1 MIQLVGTYLLF
12 FLSGFSALI
21 YEVAWMRVLGLILG
35 NTNQAASCVLAAFL
49 GGLALGAMLGGKLSD
64 RLQKNH
70 LAVYGLAELGIAL
83 VAPVVTILLYA
94 VGDYLSMNHDIM
106 PDQGLMLT
114 LARLTVSGVLL
125 LIPTILMGATLPLL
139 IRFLTDHWARPSHF
153 FSYLYSIN
161 TLGAVAG
168 SLTAC
173 FVGFPY
179 LGITGTI
186 LVAAALNAAV
196 GISAVLINRAVKT
209 QPGQQPVADNGDDR
223 SKTSAEA
230 GSITIAFLSFLAFC
244 VGFTSLSYEVL
255 WNRLIKFHIAPDTY
269 AFTLMVST
277 FLMGIALGSWLYD
290 KIFYRPTATPRQQ
303 LETLALVQ
311 LAAALACGSSL
322 LAMPLATLVRQY
334 FEPALHTM
342 FGPGGGTLASHMAVT
357 LVFMLIPATLLGISF
372 PIIGGLAAAKST
384 QVGGAV
390 GKIYGANTIG
400 CVVGSIIAG
409 LLLIPQVGSY
419 NAFQIIVCLSVATAM
434 LALWKSTAPRKVAIG
449 MTVAALIPTILFV
462 ATRSPYE
469 ARLASTETPRL
480 VRFAEDPTSTIMVF
494 KHPDHVQ
501 LVINGQPY
509 ANTILNGK
517 RYMRLLGHLPVL
529 LHNKPEQALNICFGT
544 GTTSGSIISHPEVKH
559 LDVVD
564 LSKEVL
570 ASADLFEESNYGVAK
585 RGNVSMHVNDGRN
598 FLLTTNKKYDVVTFE
613 PPPPLEAGVVNL
625 YSREFYQLVKQHLN
639 AGGIVCQW
647 VPMDQESGVLW
658 KQMVQTAWQVFPY
671 ISLWETNDGQALL
684 IASEQP
690 LKLSYKEL
698 DARIKSDPKVHASLE
713 EVGLGDATN
722 LLSTYLFSQDKF
734 PQLLSGV
741 ETITD
746 DRPHLEFYLPYG
758 TTMIFP
764 SELEQYASKPEG
776 ILSDSIPDL
785 ENFQKV
791 REAMALIRKAD
802 QIKRSN
808 GDPGEAR
815 QYADKAVQLA
825 PNNRYFKFAA
835 KRTFG

>member
-70 LAVYGLAELGIAL
+70 LAIYGFAELGIAL
-83 VAPVVTILLYA
+83 VAPVVTVLLYA
-94 VGDYLSMNHDIM
+94 VGEYLSINHEIM

-114 LARLTVSGVLL
+114 LARLTVSGILL
-125 LIPTILMGATLPLL
+125 LIPTILMGATLPIL
-139 IRFLTDHWARPSHF
+139 IRFLTDHWQRPAHF

-173 FVGFPY
+173 FLGFPY

-186 LVAAALNAAV
+186 LLAAALNATV
-196 GISAVLINRAVKT
+196 GVSAVLINRGVKNESRAS
-209 QPGQQPVADNGDDR
+209 QPAEEAA
-223 SKTSAEA
+223 SAEA
-230 GSITIAFLSFLAFC
+230 AVDGGSVTIGFLSFLAFC

-290 KIFYRPTATPRQQ
+290 KVFYRPNATPKQQ
-303 LETLALVQ
+303 LETLSLMQ

-334 FEPALHTM
+334 FEPGLHTA

-357 LVFMLIPATLLGISF
+357 LVFMLVPATLLGVSF
-372 PIIGGLAAAKST
+372 PIIGGLAAAKSK
-384 QVGGAV
+384 QVGSAV

-400 CVVGSIIAG
+400 CVMGSIVAG
-409 LLLIPQVGSY
+409 LLLIPNVGSY
-419 NAFQIIVCLSVATAM
+419 TAFQITVLLSVATGM
-434 LALWKSTAPRKVAIG
+434 LALWRSSAPRNIAIG
-449 MTVAALIPTILFV
+449 MTAAALIPTALFA
-462 ATRSPYE
+462 ATTSPYA
-469 ARLASTETPRL
+469 ARLASDETPHL
-480 VRFAEDPTSTIMVF
+480 VRFAEDPTSSIMVF

-529 LHNKPEQALNICFGT
+529 LHNNPEQALNICFGT

-559 LDVVD
+559 LDIVD

-570 ASADLFEESNYGVAK
+570 RSAEFFEESNHGVAK
-585 RGNVSMHVNDGRN
+585 HKNTTMHVNDGRN
-598 FLLTTNKKYDVVTFE
+598 FLLTTSKKYDVVTFE

-625 YSREFYQLVKQHLN
+625 YSKEFYQLVKQHLN
-639 AGGIVCQW
+639 PGGIVCQW

-658 KQMVQTAWQVFPY
+658 KQMIQTASQVFPN
-671 ISLWETNDGQALL
+671 ISVWETNDGQALL

-690 LKLSYKEL
+690 IKLSYKDL
-698 DARIKSDPKVHASLE
+698 DARIKSDPEVRASLD
-713 EVGLGDATN
+713 EVGLGNATD

-746 DRPHLEFYLPYG
+746 DRPHLEFYLPYDS
-758 TTMIFP
+758 TMIFP
-764 SELEQYASKPEG
+764 SELEQYASKPQE
-776 ILSDSIPDL
+776 ILTDKIQDL
-785 ENFQKV
+785 ENFEKARQ
-791 REAMALIRKAD
+791 AMALIRKAD
-802 QIKRSN
+802 RIKRSN
-808 GDPGEAR
+808 GEASEAH
-815 QYADKAVQLA
+815 QYADQALQLA
-825 PNNRYFKFAA
+825 PDNPYFKFAA
-835 KRTFG
+835 KRTYQ

>member
-1 MIQLVGTYLLF
+1 LIQLVGTYLLF

-70 LAVYGLAELGIAL
+70 LAIYGFAELGIAL
-83 VAPVVTILLYA
+83 VAPVVTGLLYF
-94 VGDYLSMNHDIM
+94 VGEYLTLNHNIM

-114 LARLTVSGVLL
+114 LARLTVSGILL
-125 LIPTILMGATLPLL
+125 LIPTILMGATLPIL
-139 IRFLTDHWARPSHF
+139 IRFLTDHWQRPAHF

-186 LVAAALNAAV
+186 LLAAAFNATV
-196 GISAVLINRAVKT
+196 GISAVLINRSVKNESGSSPT
-209 QPGQQPVADNGDDR
+209 
-223 SKTSAEA
+223 TAEA
-230 GSITIAFLSFLAFC
+230 TTSDATVDADSVSIRLLSFLAFC

-290 KIFYRPTATPRQQ
+290 KVFYRANATPKQQ
-303 LETLALVQ
+303 LETLSLMQ

-322 LAMPLATLVRQY
+322 LAMPLATLVRQF
-334 FEPALHTM
+334 FEPGLHTA
-342 FGPGGGTLASHMAVT
+342 FGSGGGTLASHMAVT
-357 LVFMLIPATLLGISF
+357 LVFMLLPATLLGVSF
-372 PIIGGLAAAKST
+372 PIIGGLAAAKRK

-390 GKIYGANTIG
+390 GKIYSANTIG
-400 CVVGSIIAG
+400 CVVGSIAAG
-409 LLLIPQVGSY
+409 LLLIPNVGSY
-419 NAFQIIVCLSVATAM
+419 TAFQITVVLSVATGI
-434 LALWKSTAPRKVAIG
+434 LALAKSSAPRNVAIG
-449 MTVAALIPTILFV
+449 MAVAALIPTLLFI

-469 ARLASTETPRL
+469 ARLGTDATPKL

-494 KHPDHVQ
+494 EHPDHVQ

-529 LHNKPEQALNICFGT
+529 LHNKPEEALNICFGT

-559 LDVVD
+559 LDIVD

-570 ASADLFEESNYGVAK
+570 NSAQYFEESNHGVAK
-585 RGNVSMHVNDGRN
+585 RGNVTMHVNDGRN
-598 FLLTTNKKYDVVTFE
+598 FLLTTSKKYDVVTFE

-625 YSREFYQLVKQHLN
+625 YSQEFYQLVKQHLN
-639 AGGIVCQW
+639 PGGIVCQW

-658 KQMVQTAWQVFPY
+658 KQMIQTAYQVFPY
-671 ISLWETNDGQALL
+671 ISVWETNDGQAVL
-684 IASEQP
+684 IASEHP
-690 LKLSYKEL
+690 IKLSYKEL
-698 DARIKSDPKVHASLE
+698 DKRIKFDDTVHASLD
-713 EVGLGDATN
+713 EVGLGNATD

-734 PQLLSGV
+734 PQLLSGI

-746 DRPHLEFYLPYG
+746 DRPHLEFYLPYDS
-758 TTMIFP
+758 TMIFP
-764 SELEQYASKPEG
+764 SELEQYASKPQE
-776 ILSDSIPDL
+776 ILTDPIPDPGAF
-785 ENFQKV
+785 EKARQ
-791 REAMALIRKAD
+791 AMTLIRKAD

-808 GDPGEAR
+808 GPAAEAH
-815 QYADKAVQLA
+815 QYAHKALQLA
-825 PNNRYFKFAA
+825 PDNPYFKFAA
-835 KRTFG
+835 TRTFQ